1 MRFTRFL
8 AALLVAAPFA
18 AATAQSAPA
27 QSALALARGANT
39 TYAIDPVHSEMSFRV
54 RHLVGRV
61 AGTFTD
67 WSGTVVLDSAGFTS
81 GTGAVNVVVKTNS
94 IHTLQEQRDAHL
106 RTPDFFAS
114 DSFPEMTYKSNRVVR
129 TGDAISVH
137 GTLTLRGKTKP
148 VILTGKFRGRTM
160 DPWGKERI
168 SFEAGTTINR
178 QDFGVSFNQ
187 LVEGASV
194 IGDDVEIAIVIE
206 AVRQ

>member
-1 MRFTRFL
+1 MRFTRFF
-8 AALLVAAPFA
+8 AALLVAAPIA
-18 AATAQSAPA
+18 AASAQSAPA
-27 QSALALARGANT
+27 LASGGST

-61 AGTFTD
+61 AGTFSD
-67 WSGTVVLDSAGFTS
+67 WSGTVVLDSAGFAG
-81 GTGAVNVVVKTNS
+81 GTGAVNVVVKTKS

-106 RTPDFFAS
+106 RTPDFFAA

-187 LVEGASV
+187 FVEGASV